1 MADKKPIVE
10 RRKHKRFKVSRGKSV
25 SFVPYLSKQGQI
37 IDISE
42 GGLAF
47 RYISGKKGLW
57 REFIAILI
65 DRMDFFLKDIPF
77 KTVYDFKIKHVNFFG
92 VKSILRC
99 GGKFGDLSSAQTAK
113 LEYFIK
119 NYTSLSKM

>member
-10 RRKHKRFKVSRGKSV
+10 RRKHKRFTVRAGANV
-25 SFVPYLSKQGQI
+25 AFVPYFSKQGQI

-42 GGLAF
+42 GGLSF
-47 RYISGKKGLW
+47 RYISGEKSLW
-57 REFIAILI
+57 REFVAILI
-65 DRMDFFLKDIPF
+65 NRMDFFIKDLPF
-77 KTVYDFKIKHVNFFG
+77 KTVYDLKIKHVNFFG
-92 VKSILRC
+92 VKSIRRC
-99 GGKFGDLSSAQTAK
+99 GGKLGDLTSAQTAK